1 MNDLEMQFVDS
12 ENKISLRYGIHIIK
26 SDAMIKIYD
35 NDYIK
40 MKNLFEI
47 LTYCSTNYCMSIKY
61 SIIEYLGCGLT
72 SDVFRVESKYNKQN
86 YVAKCIFNN
95 VKEISGK
102 VIVNSFNFYAMTL
115 GIIS

>member
-1 MNDLEMQFVDS
+1 MNDLDIQFVDA
-12 ENKISLRYGIHIIK
+12 ENKISLRYGINLIK
-26 SDAMIKIYD
+26 SDVMIKIYD
-35 NDYIK
+35 DDYTK
-40 MKNLFEI
+40 MKNLFDI
-47 LTYCSTNYCMSIKY
+47 LKYCSTTYCMSIKY

-102 VIVNSFNFYAMTL
+102 VIVDFLNILCHELRN
-115 GIIS
+115 